1 MKTCYEDIDRTE
13 EISVHILQIIL
24 TLVYICHYAEMYNA
38 YVTMYELK
46 YICPLLCPKADC
58 RDLQMTPR
66 K

>member
-24 TLVYICHYAEMYNA
+24 TLVYICHYAEIYNA

-46 YICPLLCPKADC
+46 YICPLLCP
-58 RDLQMTPR
+58 
-66 K
+66 